1 MNRWR
6 QVLLSLVVASGGVW
20 AQSSTSAPVAAGPE
34 MAPRSVAK
42 MESDQS
48 GLRLGPGD
56 LIEVNV
62 YGIPEL
68 SQKVRVGSGGTVY
81 LPLIDAVPVEG
92 LTPEQVQTEIEKRL
106 SDGGFVRGPHVSVLV
121 SESATATISVLG
133 EVTRPGVYPVV
144 SERRLFDLIS
154 AAGGLTDRAGRTA
167 SVTHRRPEAKTE
179 NLELPQ
185 DFSQAS
191 DANVAVRA
199 GDTIAVSRA
208 GVFYVVGDVTR
219 PSGFVADRA
228 NLSVLKALALA
239 GGPGRTASMGHAVLI
254 RKRGDKVEQIK
265 VPLGRILKAQAADV
279 AMEPED
285 ILYVPTSGGKIFAAR
300 TAAMAFQAAGAA
312 SIVAVRP

>member
-1 MNRWR
+1 
-6 QVLLSLVVASGGVW
+6 VA
-20 AQSSTSAPVAAGPE
+20 PL
-34 MAPRSVAK
+34 AK
-42 MESDQS
+42 AESDQS

-68 SQKVRVGSGGTVY
+68 SQKVRVGSGGAIY

-92 LTPEQVQTEIEKRL
+92 LTPEQTQTEIEKRL
-106 SDGGFVRGPHVSVLV
+106 SDGGFVRSPHVSVLV

-133 EVTRPGVYPVV
+133 EVARPGIYPVA

-154 AAGGLTDRAGRTA
+154 AAGGLTERAGRT
-167 SVTHRRPEAKTE
+167 VLLTHRRPEAKTE
-179 NLELPQ
+179 SLDLPQ

-191 DANVAVRA
+191 DANVTVRA

-254 RKRGDKVEQIK
+254 RKNGDRVEQIK
-265 VPLGRILKAQAADV
+265 VPLGRILKAQADDV
-279 AMEPED
+279 AMQPED
-285 ILYVPTSGGKIFAAR
+285 ILYVPTSGGKLFARR
-300 TAAMAFQAAGAA
+300 TAEVAFQAAGAA